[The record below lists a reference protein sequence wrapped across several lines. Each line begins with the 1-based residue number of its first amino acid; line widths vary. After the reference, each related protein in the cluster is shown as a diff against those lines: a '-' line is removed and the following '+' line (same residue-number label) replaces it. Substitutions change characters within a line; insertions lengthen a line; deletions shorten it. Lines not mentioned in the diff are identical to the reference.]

1 MMRFLKNKIG
11 WAPLW
16 FAAVLLTATVASA
29 NDTDDGLQDP
39 LTPVRILMKSGRWS
53 NAETALKRI
62 VTLEIKRDKEIHE
75 NEEDVEHVHLDLLEA
90 NALMGIIDVQF
101 ERHQSGIKRLE
112 RVLRERPNK
121 TSLWIYLAQAKA
133 STGDHEGALVA
144 LDKCKDLSARLP
156 GWFIL
161 KSRSEAELQ
170 KMDQAGNTLK
180 DGLVVFPGN
189 LDLLREKCMLMFL
202 MGLYNEAARTAASMF
217 TADSSDFSAFLMM
230 GEALRKVGNFRDSIL
245 ILEEG
250 VLRFPKETQ
259 LKTQL
264 AYVYALD
271 GQHLAAARLFERL
284 TRSGQDLA
292 FETADQYRLAGR
304 HQDALKW
311 NGKVKNGQRRQ
322 NQRLAIAIS
331 GKLYALACSMAAQLE
346 HCGQVGDNTSY
357 QLAYSCFRHGDFP
370 QSIRFLD
377 RISDPTLASSAQ
389 GIRDAI
395 SRVM

>member
-1 MMRFLKNKIG
+1 
-11 WAPLW
+11 
-16 FAAVLLTATVASA
+16 
-29 NDTDDGLQDP
+29 
-39 LTPVRILMKSGRWS
+39 
-53 NAETALKRI
+53 
-62 VTLEIKRDKEIHE
+62 
-75 NEEDVEHVHLDLLEA
+75 
-90 NALMGIIDVQF
+90 
-101 ERHQSGIKRLE
+101 
-112 RVLRERPNK
+112 LRERPNK